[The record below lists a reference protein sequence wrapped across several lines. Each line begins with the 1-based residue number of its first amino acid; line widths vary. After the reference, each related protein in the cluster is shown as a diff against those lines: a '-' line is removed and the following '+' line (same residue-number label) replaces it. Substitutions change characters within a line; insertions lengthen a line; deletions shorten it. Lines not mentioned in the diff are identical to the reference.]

1 MRKLKPIRVIYLFKK
16 SGKASDSINLYINLN
31 HTINHRVLLQY
42 QNLCTSY
49 LLLYGDRNMCTA
61 NFFKDI
67 KMLHAFN
74 ANNLEKNKV
83 HITIKL

>member
-1 MRKLKPIRVIYLFKK
+1 MRKFKPIKVIYLFKK
-16 SGKASDSINLYINLN
+16 SGKADSINFYINLN
-31 HTINHRVLLQY
+31 HTVNHEVLLQY
-42 QNLCTSY
+42 QNMCTSY
-49 LLLYGDRNMCTA
+49 LLLYSDRNMCTA

-74 ANNLEKNKV
+74 ANNLEKHKV